1 MFYLVCKALPLPP
14 KFTRA
19 NKEVRKATFA
29 ETLFQVIKLKKKN
42 THLLLWLFSVRDCW
56 APSHKSE
63 RETRCPRVHSLEA
76 RSANVL

>member
-29 ETLFQVIKLKKKN
+29 ETLFQVIKLKKKKY
-42 THLLLWLFSVRDCW
+42 TSIIVAFFCQRLLG
-56 APSHKSE
+56 AKSQK
-63 RETRCPRVHSLEA
+63 
-76 RSANVL
+76 